1 MKGGDSMT
9 DKNESRLKELE
20 EKKSNG
26 SITPEEETVRT
37 ALLELDE
44 RSEDLDEAKKA
55 NPVPDPVA
63 AAQAEVDKAQKAY
76 DDAEA
81 AISAK

>member
-1 MKGGDSMT
+1 MAVLT
-9 DKNESRLKELE
+9 DKQEARLTELE
-20 EKKSNG
+20 GKKDNG
-26 SITPEEETVRT
+26 SITPEEDAVRV

-44 RSEDLDEAKKA
+44 RTEALDEAEKA

-63 AAQAEVDKAQKAY
+63 AAKAEVDAAQKAY

-81 AISAK
+81 AIPTQ

>member
-1 MKGGDSMT
+1 MPDLTHKQAA
-9 DKNESRLKELE
+9 RLKELE
-20 EKKSNG
+20 VKTG
-26 SITPEEETVRT
+26 RTPEEEAVRV

-44 RSEDLDEAKKA
+44 KLEDLTEAQKA

-63 AAQAEVDKAQKAY
+63 VAQDAVNVAQKAY

-81 AISAK
+81 AVPPVV